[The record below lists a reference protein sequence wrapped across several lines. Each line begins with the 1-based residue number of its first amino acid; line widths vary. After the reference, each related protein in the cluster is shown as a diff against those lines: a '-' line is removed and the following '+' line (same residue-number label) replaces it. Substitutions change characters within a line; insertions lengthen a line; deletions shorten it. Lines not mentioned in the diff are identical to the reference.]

1 MYTRLALL
9 LTVLFAPLSL
19 LAQDSTVRPPTTPFR
34 RGQWAAQFAAG
45 FDFSTVGFLLFRS
58 PTRALLLDV
67 RLGGGHSETLS
78 GDSTGLQFA
87 GLSSNAFTQ
96 LRFGWRRYSS
106 GEPKIATHYTF
117 GVLGGFEHSAG
128 SASGSSLQRN
138 GWTAGLFGDLGAT
151 YLVTP
156 HLGLGALASA
166 SLYYSTSTAETRP
179 TGGKNRTWNIGGSG
193 VTGSIV
199 ATLFF

>member
-1 MYTRLALL
+1 MYTRL
-9 LTVLFAPLSL
+9 SL
-19 LAQDSTVRPPTTPFR
+19 LCVLVLLPRALVAQDSTALRASTPFR

-45 FDFSTVGFLLFRS
+45 FDFNTVGFLLFRS

-67 RLGGGHSETLS
+67 ELGGGHSEMLT

-87 GLSSNAFTQ
+87 GVNSNAFTQ
-96 LRFGWRRYSS
+96 LRFGWRRYSG
-106 GEPKIATHYTF
+106 GEPKIATHYTV
-117 GVLGGFEHSAG
+117 GVLGGFEHAAVS
-128 SASGSSLQRN
+128 SSGNSQQRN

-166 SLYYSTSTAETRP
+166 SLSYFTATVETQP
-179 TGGKNRTWNIGGSG
+179 SGVKNRLWNLGGSG
-193 VTGSIV
+193 ITGSIV

>member
-1 MYTRLALL
+1 MYTRFVLLCILA
-9 LTVLFAPLSL
+9 VPLSL
-19 LAQDSTVRPPTTPFR
+19 SAQDSTARTGSTPFR

-45 FDFSTVGFLLFRS
+45 FDFSTVGFLKFRS

-67 RLGGGHSETLS
+67 RLGGGHSEMLT
-78 GDSTGLQFA
+78 GDSTGSQFA
-87 GLSSNAFTQ
+87 GLNSNAFTQ
-96 LRFGWRRYSS
+96 LRFGWRRYRG
-106 GEPKIATHYTF
+106 GEPRIATHYTL
-117 GVLGGFEHSAG
+117 GVLGGFDHSA
-128 SASGSSLQRN
+128 SSFSGSSQQRN

-156 HLGLGALASA
+156 HLGLGALAAA
-166 SLYYSTSTAETRP
+166 SLSYSTFTTTQLPSNTKGRI
-179 TGGKNRTWNIGGSG
+179 WSIGGSG